1 MAALT
6 RSSEAP
12 GLVRSPAKTAVSP
25 SISCEACSATSPSR
39 SLIST
44 LAPSLT
50 NSSAVALPMPRAEPV
65 MIALF
70 PSRIPNVVASSGF
83 GAGDSYPSPC
93 GAVELPEAVGG
104 DPMGDARALGVGDA
118 HLAEAEAPAALGD
131 LGLGAQVDA
140 ARCGRVVDRQGDS
153 GSRRILGNLVRCP
166 GGRHRRRVD
175 QRPDRA
181 AVDDVADR
189 RQLRLEGELE
199 NRFVRPE

>member
-1 MAALT
+1 M
-6 RSSEAP
+6 P
-12 GLVRSPAKTAVSP
+12 GLVRSPANTAVSP

-104 DPMGDARALGVGDA
+104 DSVGDDRALGIGDA
-118 HLAEAEAPAALGD
+118 HFAEAEAPAALGD
-131 LGLGAQVDA
+131 ATLGAQIDA
-140 ARCGRVVDRQGDS
+140 ARRGRVVDRQRDGGS
-153 GSRRILGNLVRCP
+153 GRVFGNLVRRP

-175 QRPDRA
+175 QRPDRT
-181 AVDDVADR
+181 AVHHLADR
-189 RQLRLEGELE
+189 RQL
-199 NRFVRPE
+199 